1 MALSWRVRFSLGDGA
16 NMRSVA
22 TSAASLLVALSVLHV
37 GCANDVDTSILTG
50 GNVAPG
56 TPAVVTA
63 NLSSPNERP
72 ARVAFISACAQ
83 AYGYAHDAA
92 QLRAAYLSYEAKQG
106 ATNER
111 LGQIATYYDGAYAS
125 IADLGS
131 SSKSSYCS
139 TKQGNDVRA
148 ELKRYQS
155 GYFESK
161 TSAST
166 EEFDMT
172 KIWTTQSDNRGGR

>member
-1 MALSWRVRFSLGDGA
+1 
-16 NMRSVA
+16 MRSAA
-22 TSAASLLVALSVLHV
+22 TSAAGLLVALSVFHV

-50 GNVAPG
+50 GNTAPG
-56 TPAVVTA
+56 TPAVMA
-63 NLSSPNERP
+63 ASFSNPNERP

-92 QLRAAYLSYEAKQG
+92 QLRATYLNYEAKQG
-106 ATNER
+106 ATSDQ
-111 LGQIATYYDGAYAS
+111 LSQIAAYYDGAYAS

-139 TKQGNDVRA
+139 RKEGNDVRA

-161 TSAST
+161 TSASA
-166 EEFDMT
+166 EEFDSI
-172 KIWTTQSDNRGGR
+172 KVWSGQADKRAGR

>member
-1 MALSWRVRFSLGDGA
+1 MAVTWRLRFAIGDGA

-22 TSAASLLVALSVLHV
+22 TSAAGLLVALSLFHV
-37 GCANDVDTSILTG
+37 GCTNDVDTSILTG
-50 GNVAPG
+50 GNTAPG
-56 TPAVVTA
+56 TPAVMTA
-63 NLSSPNERP
+63 SFSSPNERP

-92 QLRAAYLSYEAKQG
+92 QLRATYLNYEAKRG
-106 ATNER
+106 ATSEQ
-111 LGQIATYYDGAYAS
+111 LSQIATYYDGAYAA

-131 SSKSSYCS
+131 SRKSSYCS
-139 TKQGNDVRA
+139 IKEGNDVRA

-161 TSAST
+161 TSASA
-166 EEFDMT
+166 EEFDAT
-172 KIWTTQSDNRGGR
+172 KVWSGQGEKHAGR

>member
-1 MALSWRVRFSLGDGA
+1 
-16 NMRSVA
+16 MRSVA
-22 TSAASLLVALSVLHV
+22 TGAAGLLVALSVLHV

-50 GNVAPG
+50 GNTKPG
-56 TPAVVTA
+56 TPGVMPTSLA
-63 NLSSPNERP
+63 NPNKRP

-92 QLRAAYLSYEAKQG
+92 QLRATYLNYEAKRG
-106 ATNER
+106 ATTDE
-111 LGQIATYYDGAYAS
+111 LSQIATYYDGAYAS

-139 TKQGNDVRA
+139 TKEGNDVRA

-161 TSAST
+161 ASASA
-166 EEFDMT
+166 EEFDVSRVWSGQAD
-172 KIWTTQSDNRGGR
+172 KRGGR

>member
-1 MALSWRVRFSLGDGA
+1 
-16 NMRSVA
+16 MRSVA
-22 TSAASLLVALSVLHV
+22 TSAAHLLVALSLFHV

-50 GNVAPG
+50 GNTAPG
-56 TPAVVTA
+56 TPAVMTA
-63 NLSSPNERP
+63 SFSSPNERP

-92 QLRAAYLSYEAKQG
+92 QLRATYLNYEAKRG
-106 ATNER
+106 ATTEA
-111 LGQIATYYDGAYAS
+111 LSQIATYYDGAYAS
-125 IADLGS
+125 IAELGS

-139 TKQGNDVRA
+139 TKEGNDVRA

-161 TSAST
+161 ASASA
-166 EEFDMT
+166 EEFDAT
-172 KIWTTQSDNRGGR
+172 KVWSGQGEKHAGR

>member
-1 MALSWRVRFSLGDGA
+1 
-16 NMRSVA
+16 MRSVA
-22 TSAASLLVALSVLHV
+22 TGAAGLLVALSVLHV

-50 GNVAPG
+50 GNTKPG
-56 TPAVVTA
+56 IPTA
-63 NLSSPNERP
+63 MPTSLSNPNERP

-92 QLRAAYLSYEAKQG
+92 QLRATYLNYEAKRG
-106 ATNER
+106 ATTEE
-111 LGQIATYYDGAYAS
+111 LSQIATYYDGAYAS

-131 SSKSSYCS
+131 SSKSTYCS
-139 TKQGNDVRA
+139 TKEGNDVRA

-161 TSAST
+161 ASASA
-166 EEFDMT
+166 EDFDAT
-172 KIWTTQSDNRGGR
+172 RVWSGQADKRGGR